1 MIIKK
6 GDKGLKVM
14 AVQQVLGINA
24 DGIFGPAT
32 EAAVKEFQRKN
43 GLVADGIVGDKTL
56 AAMNLISEKNDSK
69 KYKLIEQVKQYKR
82 SITHLFV
89 HCTAGNQNTTPKE
102 LLNFFY
108 NIKKW
113 KRPGYHYVV
122 SADGSVTQLWTE
134 SKYSNGVKGMN
145 PNSINVAWIGGVT
158 KQHPNGIDNRTDAQ
172 KVGLRNLLT
181 ELKRKYPKAVIMG
194 HRDTSKDTNHNG
206 IIDPWE
212 RIKECPCFD
221 AMIEYKDL

>member
-56 AAMNLISEKNDSK
+56 AAMNLISEKNDNK

-82 SITHLFV
+82 PITHLFV

-108 NIKKW
+108 NVKKW

-122 SADGSVTQLWTE
+122 SADGSVTQLWPE

-172 KVGLRNLLT
+172 KVGLRNLLK
-181 ELKRKYPKAVIMG
+181 ELKTKYPKAIIMG

>member
-1 MIIKK
+1 MNIKK

-14 AVQQVLGINA
+14 AVQQVLGIKA

-108 NIKKW
+108 NVKKW

-122 SADGSVTQLWTE
+122 SADGSVTQLWPE

-194 HRDTSKDTNHNG
+194 HRDTSEDKNHNG

>member
-14 AVQQVLGINA
+14 AVQEVLGIKA

-56 AAMNLISEKNDSK
+56 AAMKLINEKNDSK
-69 KYKLIEQVKQYKR
+69 KYNLIEQSKQYQR

-89 HCTAGNQNTTPKE
+89 HCTAGDQNTTPQQ
-102 LLNFFY
+102 LLDFFY
-108 NIKKW
+108 RVKKW
-113 KRPGYHYVV
+113 SRPGYHYVV
-122 SADGSVTQLWTE
+122 SADGSVTQLWPE

-158 KQHPNGIDNRTDAQ
+158 KQHPNGIDNRTQAQ
-172 KVGLRNLLT
+172 KVGLRNLLK
-181 ELKRKYPKAVIMG
+181 ELKTKYPKAIIMG

-221 AMIEYKDL
+221 AMVEYKDL